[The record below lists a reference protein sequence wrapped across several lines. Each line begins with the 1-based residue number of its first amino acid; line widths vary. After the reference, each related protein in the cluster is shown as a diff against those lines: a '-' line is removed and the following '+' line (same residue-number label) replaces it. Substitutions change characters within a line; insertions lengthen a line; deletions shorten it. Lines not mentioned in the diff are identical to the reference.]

1 MLSSRP
7 DAHAIKVLIVEVGYS
22 SELRYKEKLQA
33 KLVQHKQLMQALE
46 NAGYQCKV
54 SPVVLGTTGL
64 FKSNLSCM
72 TKAGVSYERSTAILR
87 QLSTHA
93 IDYMQTIIGLRRRLE
108 QLIPPKH

>member
-22 SELRYKEKLQA
+22 SELRYKEKLQV
-33 KLVQHKQLMQALE
+33 KLDQHKQLVQAME

-54 SPVVLGTTGL
+54 LPVVLGTTMGGV
-64 FKSNLSCM
+64 FKNKVSCM

-93 IDYMQTIIGLRRRLE
+93 IGYMQTIIDLRRRLE
-108 QLIPPKH
+108 KLNPP